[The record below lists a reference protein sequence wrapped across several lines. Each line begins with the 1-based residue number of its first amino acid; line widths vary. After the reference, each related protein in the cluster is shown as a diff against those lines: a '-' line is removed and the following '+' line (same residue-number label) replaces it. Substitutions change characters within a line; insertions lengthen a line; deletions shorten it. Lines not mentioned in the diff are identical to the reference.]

1 MAGLGLRVAPI
12 TAETR
17 ERFGLRPESRGVVI
31 IEVAPGGPAAERELR
46 PGDVIVEVQQEPAT
60 SPDAL
65 ARRIETLKK
74 DGKKSVLLLVSNAQ
88 GDTRFVAVSIE

>member
-1 MAGLGLRVAPI
+1 MFRQHA
-12 TAETR
+12 
-17 ERFGLRPESRGVVI
+17 
-31 IEVAPGGPAAERELR
+31 
-46 PGDVIVEVQQEPAT
+46 GDVIVEVQQEPAT

-74 DGKKSVLLLVSNAQ
+74 DGKKSVLLLVSNPQ